1 MIFIIFI
8 HNFTNWVKGL
18 LSVKTILSTVLFKF
32 VFMFFIVEKF
42 LMFILSS
49 EVSVVDRNS
58 FYINKKL
65 QNRRSEL
72 SHLW

>member
-1 MIFIIFI
+1 MIFLIFI